1 MYNDT
6 AAKVFDGLQILD
18 HLTKVKTY
26 NEPMV
31 RKSTQL
37 RNTIVS
43 EGKLLSGRAPPR
55 KQGG

>member
-26 NEPMV
+26 NKPMV

-43 EGKLLSGRAPPR
+43 EGKLLSGRAPSR